1 MYRVAMETKRSDYLG
16 IASLRELRLARYE
29 NEQRLLSLGNALA
42 GQCRALRRW
51 FSVCRVV
58 SGFVYSFVSSLAQI
72 AFLCRAW
79 VWMRTLLGGGR

>member
-1 MYRVAMETKRSDYLG
+1 MKRATMETKRSDYYR
-16 IASLRELRLARYE
+16 IACLRELRLARYE
-29 NEQRLLSLGNALA
+29 NGQRLQTLVKDIS
-42 GQCRALRRW
+42 GQCRVLRRW